1 MKDPVAVR
9 VHKSSLLPVKQFH
22 GLSLTQAKDCLNFKV
37 CKGSR
42 LDTNQYT
49 MLCKEKTLKDAIRKT
64 FFTKAV
70 NHFFLFNAVGGMAS
84 DTLSPLVE
92 KKVTKAMIGHEK

>member
-49 MLCKEKTLKDAIRKT
+49 MLCKERTLKDAIRKT
-64 FFTKAV
+64 KAV
-70 NHFFLFNAVGGMAS
+70 NHLFLFNTVGGMVS
-84 DTLSPLVE
+84 DTLSPLGE
-92 KKVTKAMIGHEK
+92 KKSNQGGDWP